1 MLTTTVFFNPPI
13 QDGDMPDPPLNI
25 DYWASLYPAFT
36 EYAEQYEVAMEYST
50 VTDRANHLWE
60 WKGLNRSV
68 PFTEISPV
76 IDRLG
81 WDDYLSKDR
90 KAAIEA
96 VSSELKEAGVVKT
109 TSLVTSAFLLHLAA
123 SAEQYSPEYP
133 IYDSRVWNAYVYLW
147 RLRDTDEQLY
157 AQASQDTAAYDNF
170 CTDFA
175 QTCPDGKAQAYER
188 ALFMFGRF
196 IANLPPKGSA
206 TPIERIDEHLEK
218 QERSLA
224 ERCDGAR
231 YILVDTEHRQR

>member
-1 MLTTTVFFNPPI
+1 
-13 QDGDMPDPPLNI
+13 MPDPPLNI

-36 EYAEQYEVAMEYST
+36 EYAEQYENAMEYST
-50 VTDRANHLWE
+50 VTDRAYQLWE

-68 PFTEISPV
+68 PFGEISPV
-76 IDRLG
+76 IQQLD

-90 KAAIEA
+90 KEAIEA
-96 VSSELKEAGVVKT
+96 VSSELNEAGVVKT
-109 TSLVTSAFLLHLAA
+109 ASLVTSAFLLHLAA
-123 SAEQYSPEYP
+123 SGEQYSTEYP

-147 RLRDTDEQLY
+147 GLRDTDDQLY
-157 AQASQDTAAYDNF
+157 AQASQDTTEYDNF

-175 QTCPDGKAQAYER
+175 QTCPDGKAQSYER

-224 ERCDGAR
+224 DRCDEAS
-231 YILVDTEHRQR
+231 YILVDTESRKR